1 MGSWC
6 WERVAHLLRQ
16 AGHDVTAIDLPG
28 HGTTP
33 VGEITL
39 HAYTGADIHSLDSG
53 HCPFLTQPRELTEL
67 PIRAAGN
74 TSTPP

>member
-1 MGSWC
+1 MSEFVPAHGSWMGSWC

-28 HGTTP
+28 HGTDTTP

-39 HAYTGADIHSLDSG
+39 HADTGADIHSLDSG
-53 HCPFLTQPRELTEL
+53 RRPFLPSL
-67 PIRAAGN
+67 A
-74 TSTPP
+74 S